1 MIKTSKTLTTLGL
14 CISLVCAA
22 ASATAADKSAAEASI
37 ALSNSF
43 AGNTWRQQMISVWNQ
58 AAKEAIDQNLIGK
71 TKVVNADNSA
81 PQQAS
86 QLENLILEGWKA
98 IAIDAAS
105 PTALNGA
112 IQEACDQGI
121 VVVAFDAKVTAP
133 CAYNVVYDYQN
144 VGRLPAQFLADKLN
158 GKGNVLVVRGLAGT
172 SIDADE
178 YEGAKSV
185 FAKYPDLKI
194 VGMVNG
200 NWTESVAQKE
210 VSGILP
216 ALGKVDAV
224 LAQGGDSY
232 GIYQAF
238 KAAGRDI
245 PLITLGG
252 RSEELALWKKL
263 NSETRGGYDTV
274 SSSTVPGVSSV
285 AFWVAQQVLAGNKVP
300 KVIHMPLLKIKVG
313 DLDQWIAAT
322 PEGSVATSVYS
333 REWTHQ
339 LIQANLN
346 NTPLPDSPLPAE
358 KK

>member
-1 MIKTSKTLTTLGL
+1 MNPKTRLIAALPL
-14 CISLVCAA
+14 ISMLSVSALAA
-22 ASATAADKSAAEASI
+22 TGPAETSI

-43 AGNTWRQQMISVWNQ
+43 AGNTWRQQMIAIWNQ
-58 AAKEAIDQNLIGK
+58 AAQDGIKQGIVAK

-98 IAIDAAS
+98 VAIDAAS
-105 PTALNGA
+105 PTALNGS
-112 IQEACDQGI
+112 IQEACNQGV
-121 VVVAFDAKVTAP
+121 VVVAFDAQVTAP
-133 CAYNVVYDYQN
+133 CAYNVVYDYKK
-144 VGRLPAQFLADKLN
+144 VGEIPAQFIADKLN

-178 YEGAKSV
+178 FAGAQSV
-185 FAKYPDLKI
+185 FKRYPDIKI

-210 VSGILP
+210 VSAILP
-216 ALGKVDAV
+216 SLPQVDAV
-224 LAQGGDSY
+224 LGQGGDSY

-238 KAAGRDI
+238 KSAGRPI

-263 NSETRGGYDTV
+263 NEETSGGYDSI

-285 AFWVAQQVLAGNKVP
+285 AFWISQMVLAGKEVP
-300 KVIHMPLLKIKVG
+300 KVIHMPLLKIDVK
-313 DLDQWIAAT
+313 DIDQWIAAT
-322 PEGSVATSVYS
+322 PDGSVATSVYT
-333 REWTHQ
+333 REWTEQ
-339 LIQANLN
+339 LVKANLAN
-346 NTPLPDSPLPAE
+346 SPLPE
-358 KK
+358 SPLPVGNK

>member
-1 MIKTSKTLTTLGL
+1 MATTSPAQT
-14 CISLVCAA
+14 
-22 ASATAADKSAAEASI
+22 SI

-43 AGNTWRQQMISVWNQ
+43 AGNTWRQQMIAIWNQ
-58 AAKEAIDQNLIGK
+58 SAQDGIKQGLVAK

-105 PTALNGA
+105 PTALNGS
-112 IQEACDQGI
+112 IQEACQQGV
-121 VVVAFDAKVTAP
+121 VVVAFDAQVTAP
-133 CAYNVVYDYQN
+133 CAYNVVYDYKK
-144 VGRLPAQFLADKLN
+144 VGEIPAQFVADKLN

-178 YEGAKSV
+178 FAGAQSV
-185 FAKYPDLKI
+185 FKRYPGIKI

-210 VSGILP
+210 VSAILP
-216 ALGKVDAV
+216 SLPQVDAV

-238 KAAGRDI
+238 KSAGRKI

-263 NSETRGGYDTV
+263 NEETAGGYDSV

-285 AFWVAQQVLAGNKVP
+285 AFWVAQMVLAGKDVP
-300 KVIHMPLLKIKVG
+300 KVIHMPLLKIHVK
-313 DLDQWIAAT
+313 DIDQWIAAT
-322 PEGSVATSVYS
+322 PDGSVATSVYS
-333 REWTHQ
+333 RQWTEQ
-339 LIQANLN
+339 LVKANLEN
-346 NTPLPDSPLPAE
+346 GPLPESPLPGGHN
-358 KK
+358 

>member
-1 MIKTSKTLTTLGL
+1 MINTSKTLSALSLGL
-14 CISLVCAA
+14 CITLAGGAFSRADAA
-22 ASATAADKSAAEASI
+22 GDAAQASI

-43 AGNTWRQQMISVWNQ
+43 AGNTWRQQMITIWNQ
-58 AAKEAIDQNLIGK
+58 AAKDAISQKLIAK

-185 FAKYPDLKI
+185 FSKYPGLKI

-210 VSGILP
+210 VAGILP

-224 LAQGGDSY
+224 LAQGGGRQLWHLPGLQIRRTGYSADNPGRSQRRAGAVEKTERRNPGRLRH
-232 GIYQAF
+232 GIVLDGARRVVS
-238 KAAGRDI
+238 GV
-245 PLITLGG
+245 LGG
-252 RSEELALWKKL
+252 
-263 NSETRGGYDTV
+263 
-274 SSSTVPGVSSV
+274 
-285 AFWVAQQVLAGNKVP
+285 
-300 KVIHMPLLKIKVG
+300 
-313 DLDQWIAAT
+313 
-322 PEGSVATSVYS
+322 ATS
-333 REWTHQ
+333 
-339 LIQANLN
+339 AGG
-346 NTPLPDSPLPAE
+346 
-358 KK
+358 